1 MQSVLCTVLSWLK
14 NNFTTCIAVISLLI
28 SLYNWWFNF
37 RHTKAKLNL
46 IFKHC
51 KIIRNQPG
59 TPMSFHLIIENLSH
73 LDVSISRMFLCVGD
87 KRYEFDS
94 LPYQIMKY
102 TSPEETKLQYSSA
115 LPITIPGL
123 GAYGGFFCVRLD
135 DYKNFD
141 ISSFLSDKVS
151 IFISTNRKFQ
161 KSFDIELKSDE
172 AETLSYTPV
181 EHCNQ

>member
-1 MQSVLCTVLSWLK
+1 MQTLFTILNWLK
-14 NNFTTCIAVISLLI
+14 NNFTTCIALISLLI
-28 SLYNWWFNF
+28 SLYNWWYNF

-51 KIIRNQPG
+51 KLIHKQAGSPL
-59 TPMSFHLIIENLSH
+59 SFHLIIENLSH

-87 KRYEFDS
+87 KRLEFDS
-94 LPYQIMKY
+94 LPYTILKY

-141 ISSFLSDKVS
+141 ISSLSWDKVS
-151 IFISTNRKFQ
+151 IFITTNRKLQ
-161 KSFDIELKSDE
+161 KSFKIDLK
-172 AETLSYTPV
+172 AENIKMYSYAPV